1 MNFKKIFLGCCLLI
15 TCGLIASEFVLSKA
29 DQNQVKPAKKSREL
43 IIEQI
48 GDILKNLLKHD
59 RDSLELRAYFQEE
72 LENILEGEDGSL
84 VSSSSKSKLQEIL
97 KILEELNAKLV
108 NQVTEI
114 KELRIKI
121 KNLKAEKLK
130 GS

>member
-1 MNFKKIFLGCCLLI
+1 VNFKKIFLGCCLLI